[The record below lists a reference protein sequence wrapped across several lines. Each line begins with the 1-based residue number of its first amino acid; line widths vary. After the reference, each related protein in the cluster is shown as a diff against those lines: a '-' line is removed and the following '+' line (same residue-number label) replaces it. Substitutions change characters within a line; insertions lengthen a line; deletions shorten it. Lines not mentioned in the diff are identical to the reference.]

1 MRETW
6 MPLGKVSC
14 AAAAGHLKPLVAVAA
29 TALVARWPALVG
41 AAGCAAGLK
50 RTSTRVSCRSRVGA
64 AADTAVSLSGHHL
77 VGYIFIRVAEK
88 LSTLLSSCFQ
98 MNFMDAVDLAVQMQL
113 WIVSAQKDAV
123 VVVVVK
129 LWWTLKDSN

>member
-1 MRETW
+1 
-6 MPLGKVSC
+6 
-14 AAAAGHLKPLVAVAA
+14 
-29 TALVARWPALVG
+29 
-41 AAGCAAGLK
+41 
-50 RTSTRVSCRSRVGA
+50 
-64 AADTAVSLSGHHL
+64 
-77 VGYIFIRVAEK
+77 
-88 LSTLLSSCFQ
+88 